1 LTFISKTPFMQ
12 ASERTLD
19 SVGKI
24 RKMMKDL
31 VGQLHSDVQ
40 VMTDPQARAIFKAA
54 EESLNRL
61 MQAIGDFEQ
70 KQAPGYSTPD

>member
-1 LTFISKTPFMQ
+1 MH

-19 SVGKI
+19 SVDKV

-40 VMTDPQARAIFKAA
+40 VMTDPEARAIFEAA
-54 EESLNRL
+54 EESISKLIR
-61 MQAIGDFEQ
+61 AIGDFEKGQ
-70 KQAPGYSTPD
+70 VSGYNSV